1 MFLRTYVQ
9 NKKSHV
15 VNPIVNHPQVTMG
28 ATKHPQISVALFII
42 GLATELTEVPVQ
54 CFPSKKTP
62 VILMFRSFIA

>member
-1 MFLRTYVQ
+1 
-9 NKKSHV
+9 
-15 VNPIVNHPQVTMG
+15 MG